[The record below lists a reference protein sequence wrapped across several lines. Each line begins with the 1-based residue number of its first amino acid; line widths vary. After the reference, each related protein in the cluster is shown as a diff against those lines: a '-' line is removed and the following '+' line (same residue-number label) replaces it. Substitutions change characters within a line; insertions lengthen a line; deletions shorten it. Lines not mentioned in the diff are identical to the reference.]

1 MFEKWYLSS
10 TLGVILSSYSPELE
24 KCYNFTTFAVQ
35 LNEKEEGVAPTDA
48 RNRPDQRL
56 MEEGLWDD
64 ANKVKVQL
72 EEKQRA
78 ARRKRESEA
87 AEAAAQGMNTC

>member
-1 MFEKWYLSS
+1 M
-10 TLGVILSSYSPELE
+10 E

-35 LNEKEEGVAPTDA
+35 LNEKEDGVAPTDA
-48 RNRPDQRL
+48 RCRPDQRL
-56 MEEGLWDD
+56 MEEGLWDE

-78 ARRKRESEA
+78 VRRKREAEA
-87 AEAAAQGMNTC
+87 AEAAAQGLWQFLSVICKGAGTGLSP

>member
-1 MFEKWYLSS
+1 M
-10 TLGVILSSYSPELE
+10 E

-35 LNEKEEGVAPTDA
+35 LNEKEDGVSPTDA
-48 RNRPDQRL
+48 RLRPDQRL
-56 MEEGLWDD
+56 MEEGLWDE

-78 ARRKRESEA
+78 VRRKRESEA
-87 AEAAAQGMNTC
+87 AEAAAQGMCLWHHGFIIGVIIFRKC

>member
-1 MFEKWYLSS
+1 MVQFLSS
-10 TLGVILSSYSPELE
+10 TLGVILTYYSPELE

-35 LNEKEEGVAPTDA
+35 LNEKEEDVAPTDA

-64 ANKVKVQL
+64 ANKV
-72 EEKQRA
+72 
-78 ARRKRESEA
+78 
-87 AEAAAQGMNTC
+87 